1 MGVAQYTTDAQ
12 EAKELINC
20 ADTALYHSK
29 HNGKNVVSVYEKDG
43 CHTVERTDIDIQAEL
58 RNLKD

>member
-1 MGVAQYTTDAQ
+1 MGVAQYSTDAQ

-29 HNGKNVVSVYEKDG
+29 HNGKNVVSTYEKEG
-43 CHTVERTDIDIQAEL
+43 CQLVEKIEVDIQA
-58 RNLKD
+58 NLEEN

>member
-29 HNGKNVVSVYEKDG
+29 HNGKNVVSTYGKDA
-43 CHTVERTDIDIQAEL
+43 CQLVERMELDINA
-58 RNLKD
+58 NLDAQ